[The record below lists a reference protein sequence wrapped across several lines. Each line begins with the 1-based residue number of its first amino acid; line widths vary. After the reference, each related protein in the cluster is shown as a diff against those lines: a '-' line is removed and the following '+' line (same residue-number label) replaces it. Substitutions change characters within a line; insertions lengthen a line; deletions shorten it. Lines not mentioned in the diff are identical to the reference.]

1 MFENFEVYRVK
12 TMYWHRKPYHEYILD
27 EYANLLKKHGVF
39 CKDMLLREAYYLAI
53 RDRESR
59 MTNMTA
65 NARAEKIA
73 TIEALDARLRWLSA
87 WIVHNANHIR
97 QKRDGLKVGGHQA
110 SCASMTAIM
119 AALYFH
125 ALRPQDK
132 VAVKPHA
139 GPVLQAIHYLLGG
152 QSLEQLQHFRAL
164 GGAQSYPSRTKDKIP
179 VDFSTGSVGLGV
191 AITAFSSLVQDY
203 VIAHGSMAETDAGRM
218 ISLMGDAELD
228 EGNIY
233 ECLIEGYKHDIRNCW
248 WVVDYNRQSLD
259 NTTADRMFRRFD
271 DIFET
276 CGWRVITL
284 KHGKLQRAAFARP
297 GGKALED
304 WIENC
309 PNAEFAVLT
318 YQGGAAWRARLLSDI
333 GDHSDVKL
341 LINSFDDDGLAALMT
356 NLGGHCIASL
366 MDAFESANDTQP
378 TLFIA
383 YTVKGYGLPLAGHKD
398 NHSGMMN
405 PTQMEQFRNSMG
417 IEAGNEWEAFGG
429 LGGNIAARLKAFVDN
444 SALSQ
449 KRPETQPELV
459 PVPARLP
466 VPQGEAQSTQA
477 AFGHVLLDLA
487 KSSEPLADRIVTTAP
502 DVTQTTNLGG
512 FVNQRG
518 LFRRSGF
525 ADVFREANIPS
536 AQKWAAH
543 AAGQHIELGIAEN
556 NFFLLLTSL
565 GLAAQHF
572 GTRLIPVGTVYDP
585 FIARGLDALNYG
597 CYSDARF
604 LLVGTPSGLTLG
616 PEGGAHQSINTPLI
630 GMGQPSLAYFE
641 PAYADEVALF
651 MRWAFEHLQKPE
663 GSSVYLRLSTRVIPQ
678 VKRESDDWEGD
689 ALKGGYWLRQPAR
702 GAEAAIAFTGAI
714 APEALS
720 AYESLLDD
728 IPGLGLLN
736 VTSPDVLHRDWS
748 ARRAGRWDG
757 AGDAPCHIENLLST
771 LSPNAGIVSVI
782 DGSPGALSWIGGV
795 KGMRISPLGVDRFG
809 QTGDLPDLYRTYR
822 LDAAAIIDAMAELY
836 LHD

>member
-1 MFENFEVYRVK
+1 
-12 TMYWHRKPYHEYILD
+12 
-27 EYANLLKKHGVF
+27 
-39 CKDMLLREAYYLAI
+39 
-53 RDRESR
+53 
-59 MTNMTA
+59 MTNIA
-65 NARAEKIA
+65 VDKREEKIA
-73 TIEALDARLRWLSA
+73 AIETLDTRLRWLAS

-97 QKRDGLKVGGHQA
+97 PKRDGLKVGGHQA

-125 ALRPQDK
+125 ALRPNDK
-132 VAVKPHA
+132 VSVKPHA
-139 GPVLQAIHYLLGG
+139 GPVLQAIHYLLGN
-152 QSLEQLQHFRAL
+152 QSLEQLQQFRAL

-203 VIAHGSMAETDAGRM
+203 LVAHGSIDEGNAGRM

-259 NTTADRMFRRFD
+259 STTADRMFRRFD

-276 CGWRVITL
+276 TGWRVITL
-284 KHGKLQRAAFARP
+284 KSGKLQREAFSRP

-318 YQGGAAWRARLLSDI
+318 YQGGAAWRARLMTDI
-333 GDHSDVKL
+333 GGKPHVKKL
-341 LINSFDDDGLAALMT
+341 LDSFDDDGLAALMT
-356 NLGGHCIASL
+356 NLGGHCVETL
-366 MDAFESANDTQP
+366 MDAFDSADDERP

-405 PTQMEQFRNSMG
+405 PGQIDQLRMSMG
-417 IEAGNEWEAFGG
+417 IEVGEEWEPFAG
-429 LGGNIAARLKAFVDN
+429 LGGNMAARLKNFIGDSVLAAKPSEPV
-444 SALSQ
+444 SPQ
-449 KRPETQPELV
+449 I
-459 PVPARLP
+459 PVPARFA
-466 VPQGEAQSTQA
+466 VPSGDVQSTQA
-477 AFGHVLLDLA
+477 AFGNVLLDLA
-487 KSSEPLADRIVTTAP
+487 KSSEELADRIVTTAP

-518 LFRRSGF
+518 LFRRSDV
-525 ADVFREANIPS
+525 ADIFREAKIPS

-565 GLAAQHF
+565 GLAAPHF

-630 GMGQPSLAYFE
+630 GMGQPGLAYFE

-651 MRWAFEHLQKPE
+651 MRWAFEYLQKPD
-663 GSSVYLRLSTRVIPQ
+663 GSSVYLRLSTRQ
-678 VKRESDDWEGD
+678 VAQVERADTDWEAD
-689 ALKGGYWLRQPAR
+689 ALKGGYWLRRPAA
-702 GAEAAIAFTGAI
+702 GAEAALIFTGAI
-714 APEALS
+714 APEVLA
-720 AYESLLDD
+720 AYEQMLDD
-728 IPGLGLLN
+728 IPGLGVLN
-736 VTSPDVLHRDWS
+736 VTSPDVLHREWS
-748 ARRAGRWDG
+748 ASKAARWTDRSMQKSH
-757 AGDAPCHIENLLST
+757 AEDLLSI
-771 LSPNAGIVSVI
+771 LAPDAGIVTVI
-782 DGSPGALSWIGGV
+782 DGSPGALSWLGGV
-795 KGMRISPLGVDRFG
+795 HGMRVSPLGTDRFG
-809 QTGDLPDLYRTYR
+809 QTGDLPDLYSKYR
-822 LDAAAIIDAMAELY
+822 LDSAAIIDAMAELF
-836 LHD
+836 LKR

>member
-1 MFENFEVYRVK
+1 M
-12 TMYWHRKPYHEYILD
+12 
-27 EYANLLKKHGVF
+27 ANIVA
-39 CKDMLLREAYYLAI
+39 DRRE
-53 RDRESR
+53 
-59 MTNMTA
+59 
-65 NARAEKIA
+65 EKIA
-73 TIEALDARLRWLSA
+73 AIETLDTRLRWLAS

-97 QKRDGLKVGGHQA
+97 PKRDGLKVGGHQA

-125 ALRPQDK
+125 ALRPNDK
-132 VAVKPHA
+132 VSVKPHA
-139 GPVLQAIHYLLGG
+139 GPLLQAIHYLLGN
-152 QSLEQLQHFRAL
+152 QSLEQLQQFRAL

-203 VIAHGSMAETDAGRM
+203 LIAHGSIDERNAGRM

-259 NTTADRMFRRFD
+259 STTADRMFRRFD

-276 CGWRVITL
+276 MGWRVITL

-297 GGKALED
+297 GGRSLED

-318 YQGGAAWRARLLSDI
+318 YQGGAAWRARLTADI
-333 GDHSDVKL
+333 GGKPHVKKL
-341 LINSFDDDGLAALMT
+341 LDSFEDDGLAALMT
-356 NLGGHCIASL
+356 NLGGHCIESL
-366 MDAFESANDTQP
+366 MDAFDSADDERP

-405 PTQMEQFRNSMG
+405 PGQIDQLRISMG
-417 IEAGNEWEAFGG
+417 IEAGQEWEPFAG
-429 LGGNIAARLKAFVDN
+429 LGGNMAARLKNFIGDSVLA
-444 SALSQ
+444 A
-449 KRPETQPELV
+449 KPEEPVSPQIH
-459 PVPARLP
+459 VPARFA
-466 VPQGEAQSTQA
+466 VPSGDVQSTQA
-477 AFGHVLLDLA
+477 AFGNILLDLA
-487 KSSEPLADRIVTTAP
+487 KSSEELADRIVTTAP

-518 LFRRSGF
+518 LFRRSDV
-525 ADVFREANIPS
+525 ADIFREAKIPS

-565 GLAAQHF
+565 GLAAPHF

-630 GMGQPSLAYFE
+630 GMGQPGLAYFE

-651 MRWAFEHLQKPE
+651 MRWAFEYLQKPE
-663 GSSVYLRLSTRVIPQ
+663 GSSVYLRLSTRQ
-678 VKRESDDWEGD
+678 VAQVERANTDWEAD
-689 ALKGGYWLRQPAR
+689 ALKGGYWLRPPTA

-714 APEALS
+714 APEVLA
-720 AYESLLDD
+720 AYAQMLDD
-728 IPGLGLLN
+728 IPGLGVLN
-736 VTSPDVLHRDWS
+736 VTSPDVLHREWS
-748 ARRAGRWDG
+748 ASKAARWTNRN
-757 AGDAPCHIENLLST
+757 PQTCHVEDLLSI
-771 LSPNAGIVSVI
+771 LAPDAGIVTVI
-782 DGSPGALSWIGGV
+782 DGSPGALSWLGGV
-795 KGMRISPLGVDRFG
+795 HGLRVSPLGTDRFG
-809 QTGDLPDLYRTYR
+809 QTGDLPDLYSEYR
-822 LDAAAIIDAMAELY
+822 LDSAAIIDAMAALF
-836 LHD
+836 